1 MEQYKLKELQLT
13 IGKKYKIIFDSE
25 YILSGVLVGFSPETL
40 SIGVG
45 KNNNT
50 TLDIYLDEIKEIRT
64 LWFI

>member
-64 LWFI
+64 L

>member
-25 YILSGVLVGFSPETL
+25 YILSGVLVGFSPETI
-40 SIGVG
+40 SIGVV

-50 TLDIYLDEIKEIRT
+50 TLNIYLDEIQEIRT
-64 LWFI
+64 L

>member
-40 SIGVG
+40 SIGVV

-64 LWFI
+64 L